1 MLEAKHFFY
10 LPDRCFTHMLSDP
23 CIPVMIVKT
32 MGVVRRRAR
41 ALATAEKSPC
51 QLQFPT
57 SIQMGR
63 FSPTHVA
70 QQHERVFNGPRGIH
84 LKCKT
89 ALTNQPDESLVRDTA
104 GRGWSMRAARWEFVS
119 RLTT

>member
-10 LPDRCFTHMLSDP
+10 LVQIVIFRHMLSDP
-23 CIPVMIVKT
+23 CIAVMIVKT

-57 SIQMGR
+57 STQMGR

-70 QQHERVFNGPRGIH
+70 EQHERVFNGPRGS
-84 LKCKT
+84 T
-89 ALTNQPDESLVRDTA
+89 
-104 GRGWSMRAARWEFVS
+104 
-119 RLTT
+119 